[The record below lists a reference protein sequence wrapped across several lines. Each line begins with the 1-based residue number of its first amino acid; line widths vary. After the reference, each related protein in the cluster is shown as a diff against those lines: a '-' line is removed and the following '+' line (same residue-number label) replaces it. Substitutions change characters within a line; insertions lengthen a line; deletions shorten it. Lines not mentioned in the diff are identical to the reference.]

1 MAVIKP
7 GIQGMLAE
15 TAAQENPPSQTQ
27 LDRGQLR
34 KRSSAYSLLQDA
46 TP

>member
-7 GIQGMLAE
+7 RIKNMFREA
-15 TAAQENPPSQTQ
+15 AAQENPPSQTQ
-27 LDRGQLR
+27 LGRGQLR